1 MFYQNSQ
8 SSRSY
13 IQKRVFQNLQNA
25 QPWEKEKTIRPR
37 GWKQNNDDHTEQ
49 KTEHK
54 KKEAEKKKTRKE
66 KSQQRGGDHG
76 NKDVKM
82 PTADGSRMSKLD
94 KENAEKE
101 IKNKNVWAERQEKG
115 INFIEL
121 K

>member
-1 MFYQNSQ
+1 MVHQNSQ
-8 SSRSY
+8 YSKSQSKK
-13 IQKRVFQNLQNA
+13 QVFQKLRNV

-115 INFIEL
+115 INFIVL
-121 K
+121 R